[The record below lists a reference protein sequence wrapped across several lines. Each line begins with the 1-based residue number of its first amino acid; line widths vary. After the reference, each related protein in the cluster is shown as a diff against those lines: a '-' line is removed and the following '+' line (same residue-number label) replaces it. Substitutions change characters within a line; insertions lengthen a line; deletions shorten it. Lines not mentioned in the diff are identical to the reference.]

1 MISKILTQT
10 LRNIADQLDAGNCNL
25 QEEEMLKIMEFI
37 SECNT
42 ERPMSKEQACN
53 FFFLFRS
60 QFDTYVRQHIIPKG
74 KKILGFKELS
84 WTKSDLTLVK
94 EKLKQI

>member
-25 QEEEMLKIMEFI
+25 QEKEMLKIMEFI

-53 FFFLFRS
+53 FMHLSRS
-60 QFDTYVRQHIIPKG
+60 AFDTRIAKGEIPRGRKRS
-74 KKILGFKELS
+74 GFKELV
-84 WTKSDLTLVK
+84 WFEDEL
-94 EKLKQI
+94 EEAKLNYKN

>member
-25 QEEEMLKIMEFI
+25 QEEEMLRIMEFI

-53 FFFLFRS
+53 FMHLSRS
-60 QFDTYVRQHIIPKG
+60 AFDTRIAKGEIPRGRKRS
-74 KKILGFKELS
+74 GFKELV
-84 WTKSDLTLVK
+84 WFEDEL
-94 EKLKQI
+94 EEAKLNYKN

>member
-1 MISKILTQT
+1 M

-53 FFFLFRS
+53 FLNLSRS
-60 QFDTYVRQHIIPKG
+60 
-74 KKILGFKELS
+74 
-84 WTKSDLTLVK
+84 
-94 EKLKQI
+94 